1 MFKSIVGLGFSKWWK
16 FKKDIAKIISNHIKN
31 NAWEFFCGYN
41 PIYWAEKFGYEVSPN
56 GRFAEHE
63 QITDIESLKEIVK
76 EVHKYDKE
84 IMWNIN
90 AWYYTDITAPFIE
103 RCIEDYMEAGVDGFI
118 CGSMWILEYFDEI
131 AESKW
136 EKWYIINGK
145 KFKINISTILAVYNN
160 EAIEFLLENYPIN
173 KIILSREVTLEEI
186 KEITS
191 RFPNL
196 TFEVFGEWDFCR
208 YNNGLCFAEHKYTN
222 RDICTVVVNDL
233 IIKQASKA
241 DYRKIIRNTEEENN
255 TKVAKFENEYKD
267 EFELL
272 EEIMDEVWIEAKKDE
287 VKTLIAKILN
297 KYTLYYDPLLWPNT
311 QWNKNV
317 KLVSKI
323 LNKLQEKEFEEM
335 RLYLEK
341 DIKVG
346 IQAYQNYLKELV
358 WWKYGIEA
366 KYKDNFYNRADNL
379 NLYSYVL
386 FANIPNVDTVKFP
399 TRGRNYQ
406 TKLNLI
412 QEIVESKWDNIIEY
426 LDMSCVPSR
435 AHYDLSFLF
444 DGNKERFYDIRRKLI
459 NK

>member
-16 FKKDIAKIISNHIKN
+16 FKKDIAKIIENHINN
-31 NAWEFFCGYN
+31 NAGEFFCGYN

-63 QITDIESLKEIVK
+63 QITDLESLQEIVT

-90 AWYYTDITAPFIE
+90 AWYYTDVTAPYIE
-103 RCIEDYMEAGVDGFI
+103 RCIEDYMEADVDGFI
-118 CGSMWILEYFDEI
+118 CGSMWILEYFDDI
-131 AESKW
+131 ADEKW

-145 KFKINISTILAVYNN
+145 KFKINISTIMAVYNSS
-160 EAIEFLLENYPIN
+160 AIEFLLENYPIN
-173 KIILSREVTLEEI
+173 KVILSREVTLEEI
-186 KEITS
+186 VELTS
-191 RFPNL
+191 QFPNL

-222 RDICTVVVNDL
+222 RDICTVVVNDW
-233 IIKQASKA
+233 ITKQASKS
-241 DYRKIIRNTEEENN
+241 DYRKIIRNTEEKNN
-255 TKVAKFENEYKD
+255 QKVARFENEYKD

-272 EEIMDEVWIEAKKDE
+272 EELETKEEKISMMKKIM
-287 VKTLIAKILN
+287 N
-297 KYTLYYDPLLWPNT
+297 KYTLYYDPLLWMNT
-311 QWNKNV
+311 KWNKNV

-323 LNKLQEKEFEEM
+323 LNELQEVEFEEIQSF
-335 RLYLEK
+335 LEK
-341 DIKVG
+341 DIENG
-346 IQAYQNYLKELV
+346 TQAYQKYLEELV
-358 WWKYGIEA
+358 WWKYGIES

-379 NLYSYVL
+379 NLYSYLL
-386 FANIPNVDTVKFP
+386 FADIPNVDTVKFP

-412 QEIVESKWDNIIEY
+412 KDIVESKWDKILEH

-435 AHYDLSFLF
+435 AHYDLSYIF
-444 DGNKERFYDIRRKLI
+444 DGDKERFQKIRERLI
-459 NK
+459 